1 MKSQMFFKKLKEVE
15 NWEGTEHVR
24 NPHILRTL
32 VNFLVF
38 LDIDF
43 YKNHLKTP

>member
-15 NWEGTEHVR
+15 NGKGTKNVR
-24 NPHILRTL
+24 IHHILRTL